1 MSGKRRKREQE
12 ESYETV
18 NKWIGKRRMKRVMIS
33 SKRGLERQKG
43 ESRKKEKQFKTRGL
57 VKEIRK

>member
-1 MSGKRRKREQE
+1 MSGKRRRREQE

-18 NKWIGKRRMKRVMIS
+18 IKWIGKRRRKRLMIS

-43 ESRKKEKQFKTRGL
+43 ESGKREKQLETRGL